1 MPHRS
6 PLKIER
12 EQGRSPDELFVL
24 VLRDCRGYTSV
35 NMPPSIDSDGGAGED
50 PTIFP
55 ETLTHNLE
63 LAATILMAVA
73 AVLTAWTVFQSTKW
87 SGVQAINFSEAG
99 AARTEST
106 VFSTKAGQQIQ
117 VDISSFT
124 NWLNVLQVEI
134 RAGDVEAP
142 ASAAAYEPAPD
153 TLSGFYFE
161 RFREEFRPAVDAWLD
176 TEPFT
181 DPEAPGTPLEMP
193 EYDVEAI
200 GTAVDLM
207 AAADESARLAR
218 VANQNSDDYVI
229 NAVLAAMVL
238 FFGGLSTQLLRPRNR
253 VLVLGLGVVLLIFT
267 VYLVFKLPIEI

>member
-1 MPHRS
+1 
-6 PLKIER
+6 
-12 EQGRSPDELFVL
+12 
-24 VLRDCRGYTSV
+24 
-35 NMPPSIDSDGGAGED
+35 MPPSTDSDGDAGED
-50 PTIFP
+50 STIFP

-63 LAATILMAVA
+63 LAATILMAIA
-73 AVLTAWTVFQSTKW
+73 AVLTAWTAFQSTKW
-87 SGVQAINFSEAG
+87 SGVQAIHFSEAG

-134 RAGDVEAP
+134 RSGDVEAP

-176 TEPFT
+176 TEPLT

-238 FFGGLSTQLLRPRNR
+238 FFAGLSTKLLRQRNR
-253 VLVLGLGVVLLIFT
+253 ILTLGLAMAVLLFTAYLVLT
-267 VYLVFKLPIEI
+267 LPIET